1 MVDATTQAA
10 DIGYT
15 GICDVRCILKA
26 MKKKGQLHGDW
37 AKGVEKMM
45 RITWK
50 ARKGMENLQPMG
62 PDDQDDDEDDDA
74 VVVVGASSS
83 AADAAAAAAAAH
95 QQLAVL
101 DAAVGEAEMAEGEA
115 QVPQEA
121 KVVGGCYINAEQN
134 LDVHDAV
141 RPSKAPRRR

>member
-1 MVDATTQAA
+1 MVDAATRAA
-10 DIGYT
+10 DIGYAS
-15 GICDVRCILKA
+15 ICDVRCVLKA
-26 MKKKGQLHGDW
+26 MKKKGQRHGDW
-37 AKGVEKMM
+37 AKGVDKMM

-50 ARKGMENLQPMG
+50 ARKGMEDLQPRG
-62 PDDQDDDEDDDA
+62 PDDHDDDEDDDA

-83 AADAAAAAAAAH
+83 AAAAAAAAAAH
-95 QQLAVL
+95 QQLAEL
-101 DAAVGEAEMAEGEA
+101 DAAVGEAEVAEGEA